1 MTILDRLSRLLR
13 SNVNDLISKA
23 EDPTKI
29 IEQALQDMRAAYT
42 DARSEVAGAMSQNAK
57 LEREAS
63 TNRKLAAE
71 YEKKAEEA
79 LRGGSEDLAREALRR
94 AQNHKD
100 LAAGFGEQVAVQSS
114 TVDALKTQLRAL
126 EAKIDEMESKKT
138 LLAARQST
146 AQAGATLDR
155 VSGFD
160 KAGGAMD
167 AFEDMEEKVAGME
180 DRNKAM
186 GELRK
191 ENDFDAQ
198 LKDLGRDKDLDDAMA
213 ALKAKV
219 QGGQNLSK
227 TDLE

>member
-1 MTILDRLSRLLR
+1 MSIFERLSRLVR
-13 SNVNDLISKA
+13 ANVNDMISKA
-23 EDPTKI
+23 EDPAKI
-29 IEQALQDMRAAYT
+29 IDQALRDMRSAHQE
-42 DARSEVAGAMSQNAK
+42 ARSQVADAMAQAAK
-57 LEREAS
+57 LEREAG
-63 TNRKLAAE
+63 TNSKLAAE

-100 LAAGFGEQVAVQSS
+100 LAKGFDEQRGVHQS
-114 TVDALKTQLRAL
+114 TVDQLKTQLRAL
-126 EAKIDEMESKKT
+126 EAKIDEMESRQT
-138 LLAARQST
+138 LLAARQKT

-167 AFEDMEEKVAGME
+167 AFEEMEKKVAGME

-198 LKDLGRDKDLDDAMA
+198 LKDLGRDKDVDDALA
-213 ALKAKV
+213 ALKAKI
-219 QGGQNLSK
+219 GQNQ
-227 TDLE
+227 